1 MRKAFLA
8 AFVLT
13 ALMVT
18 GCASPIKEQ
27 LASSANRP
35 GASEKS
41 GAKGRSAYRIRL
53 LGSTLAIRDDA
64 IKTATGFCQEQD
76 KEFVFLKNVIRRRT
90 SFGFETIHYDLYFT
104 CGEEGVPA
112 AVAVPTRPGE
122 KPSEAVTGA
131 EKPATETAPPA
142 QVEKEEEKAPPAVKQ
157 AAPSEKETA
166 QPSAEEKAP
175 PAPAEAPKK
184 AATPAPP
191 PAKPAV
197 AEAPAGPKSIDISNS
212 AGSPESLGFQE
223 PAKSKKLGVYGPG
236 IVIEEVI
243 IK

>member
-1 MRKAFLA
+1 
-8 AFVLT
+8 
-13 ALMVT
+13 MVT

-27 LASSANRP
+27 LTSSANRP

-90 SFGFETIHYDLYFT
+90 SFGFQTIHYDLYFT

-112 AVAVPTRPGE
+112 AVAAPAPPSE

-131 EKPATETAPPA
+131 EKPATETTPPA
-142 QVEKEEEKAPPAVKQ
+142 QVEKEEEKATPAAKQ
-157 AAPSEKETA
+157 AAPAEKEAPAAKEAA
-166 QPSAEEKAP
+166 QPPVEKKAP
-175 PAPAEAPKK
+175 PAPAEVPKK

-197 AEAPAGPKSIDISNS
+197 AKVPAGPKSIDISNS

-223 PAKSKKLGVYGPG
+223 PEPGKSKKLGVYGPG